1 MRKQQVDPEF
11 WMMDHRISVL
21 EWEIQLRKQL
31 IMDSALLHSHWKERL
46 LDRKR
51 MAENIEKASI
61 GQKELWKRAIEDIRQ
76 SPKYNGLELTPQL
89 GLLPL
94 EVNQQ
99 GYWEFAHILS
109 GSIPEKKDNL
119 GNWMI
124 KEDTA
129 IILVLL
135 PENTFWMGSDTDI
148 KTQGNFDPRTQEIES
163 PSHQVHISAFF
174 MSKYELNQ
182 AQWLRVMESNPSAYL
197 PGQVHGNHEI
207 TLLHPV
213 EHLSYF
219 QGTDVAKRFDLELPT
234 EAQWEYANRAGTNSV
249 YWEEIP

>member
-1 MRKQQVDPEF
+1 MLCFILIGKNDCWTEE
-11 WMMDHRISVL
+11 
-21 EWEIQLRKQL
+21 EWLKILKKL
-31 IMDSALLHSHWKERL
+31 A
-46 LDRKR
+46 LDRK
-51 MAENIEKASI
+51 NV
-61 GQKELWKRAIEDIRQ
+61 GKELIEDIRQ

-119 GNWMI
+119 GNWII

-197 PGQVHGNHEI
+197 PGQVHGNHEY
-207 TLLHPV
+207 TPA
-213 EHLSYF
+213 S
-219 QGTDVAKRFDLELPT
+219 R
-234 EAQWEYANRAGTNSV
+234 
-249 YWEEIP
+249 

>member
-1 MRKQQVDPEF
+1 
-11 WMMDHRISVL
+11 
-21 EWEIQLRKQL
+21 
-31 IMDSALLHSHWKERL
+31 
-46 LDRKR
+46 
-51 MAENIEKASI
+51 
-61 GQKELWKRAIEDIRQ
+61 
-76 SPKYNGLELTPQL
+76 
-89 GLLPL
+89 
-94 EVNQQ
+94 
-99 GYWEFAHILS
+99 
-109 GSIPEKKDNL
+109 
-119 GNWMI
+119 
-124 KEDTA
+124 
-129 IILVLL
+129 
-135 PENTFWMGSDTDI
+135 MGSDTDI

-197 PGQVHGNHEI
+197 RGQVHGNHEI

-249 YWEEIP
+249 YWGGNTIKTMQGKANISDAGAHPGCTEIVEI